1 MSDCWTITAC
11 QSLIAEKL
19 PTRYPT
25 IDDTARLLGVTV
37 RTLQRRL
44 RQDDLTYSQLVENTR
59 LEQAR
64 YLLGASERSV
74 AEVAKALGY
83 ADPGSFSRAFR
94 RWMKISPRAYR
105 QLKRSEIDRRD

>member
-1 MSDCWTITAC
+1 MSDSWTITAC

-64 YLLGASERSV
+64 YLLG
-74 AEVAKALGY
+74 
-83 ADPGSFSRAFR
+83 
-94 RWMKISPRAYR
+94 
-105 QLKRSEIDRRD
+105 